1 MEITG
6 VNWLGIYT
14 DKVTET
20 RDFFQTVLGLRLA
33 ANHENFVRLVAPNG
47 SKVEI
52 FGPGDESYGKLA
64 ADRLSGGFDVTDIE
78 AAREELIAA
87 GIEVIGPIESY
98 GKHRW
103 QKFRG
108 PDGNLYE
115 ISEK

>member
-1 MEITG
+1 MTNDRRPMEITG

-14 DKVTET
+14 DKVAET
-20 RDFFQTVLGLRLA
+20 RDFFHTVLGLRLA
-33 ANHENFVRLVAPNG
+33 ANHESFVRLVATNG

-52 FGPGDESYGKLA
+52 FGPGDESYDQFQ
-64 ADRLSGGFDVTDIE
+64 ADRLSGGFSVTNLE

-87 GIEVIGPIESY
+87 GIEVIGSIESY

-108 PDGNLYE
+108 P
-115 ISEK
+115 